1 MLECRIKKIAT
12 RCKCVPWFIPR
23 VENRNTSQLSTDSCV
38 SYLQREPFANNIS
51 GHREWSKQLN
61 EYLFDTKNK
70 LINKKMK
77 DQAKIQHN
85 LTTDEELA
93 QGRLQKDVIFLNFF
107 FDTQIIT
114 QLTLEM
120 RVSTFDKLSLIGG
133 TMGFFNG
140 ISIITL
146 IEIVWWII
154 KFITLA
160 IQQKVGKKHVEMVS
174 PNDNIYKERM

>member
-1 MLECRIKKIAT
+1 
-12 RCKCVPWFIPR
+12 
-23 VENRNTSQLSTDSCV
+23 
-38 SYLQREPFANNIS
+38 
-51 GHREWSKQLN
+51 
-61 EYLFDTKNK
+61 
-70 LINKKMK
+70 MK
-77 DQAKIQHN
+77 DQAKTKHN
-85 LTTDEELA
+85 FTTDEELA

-146 IEIVWWII
+146 IEMVWWIT

-160 IQQKVGKKHVEMVS
+160 IQQKIGKKHVEMVS
-174 PNDNIYKERM
+174 SNDKLYKERM